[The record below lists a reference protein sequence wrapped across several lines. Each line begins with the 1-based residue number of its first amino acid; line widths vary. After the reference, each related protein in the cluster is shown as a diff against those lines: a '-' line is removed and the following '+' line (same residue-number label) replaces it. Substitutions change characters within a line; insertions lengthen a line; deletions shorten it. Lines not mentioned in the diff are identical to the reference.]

1 MATAIRNIPT
11 LFGNEAEAF
20 LRAAEMVEANPVKMR
35 ISRSE
40 MAATRSILTEAGLL

>member
-11 LFGNEAEAF
+11 LFGHEAEAF
-20 LRAAEMVEANPVKMR
+20 LRAAETVEANPATVH